1 MISKFFIERP
11 IFATVTALI
20 LLLAGGVTLYTLP
33 IAQFPDITPPT
44 VQVTAF
50 YPGASAETVAKT
62 VGATIEEQ
70 VNGVDGMIYMSSS
83 SSSSGQYTLTV
94 TFEVGTDIDMA
105 TVLVQ
110 NRVNIAQPNLP
121 AAVIQQGV
129 VTRKQST
136 NIVLFLAL
144 TSESPL
150 YDGLYLSNYA
160 KLNITDELSRL
171 PGVGSVTVFG
181 ADNYSMRVWL
191 DPEVMRVRGVTP
203 DDVYRAIQS
212 QNLEVSAGSVG
223 VPPTD
228 SNEAFQFTLTSQ
240 GRLTTPEE
248 FGEIIIKALPENGY
262 LRLRDIAELD
272 LGSATYNTQSSLNG
286 QEAAMIAIY
295 QLPGSNALEVVKEV
309 ESQMKHLSR
318 YFPKEVNY
326 SVVLDTTKF
335 VTASIDE
342 VLVTFVETTLIVML
356 VILLFLQNFR
366 AMLIPSLTIP
376 VSLIGTF
383 AVMKLF
389 GFSINT
395 LSLFG
400 LVLAIAIVVD
410 DAIVVVENSS
420 RLLDTGRYT
429 RKQAVEQAMKEI
441 TGPVIGV
448 VLVLLAVFI
457 PTAFIGG
464 ITGELY
470 KQFALTIAVATLFS
484 GFNSLTLTP
493 ALCALFLRPVGTPSF
508 VLYRWFNKGYSA
520 VQRRY
525 AYWIGGMLKRPVV
538 SLIVFLLL
546 SGAAFYGFS
555 KWPSSFVPQE
565 DQGYFLVSLQLPN
578 ASSIERTEAVA
589 QRLQKVIS
597 AYPEVSDVIDIVGF
611 SVMQGGNA
619 SNMATFF
626 VVLKPWDERKGKS
639 HSVFDVVNRV
649 NRDGMAI
656 QEAVV
661 FAVNPPAI
669 QGLGVAG
676 GLEVQLE
683 DRNNLGAGE
692 LQMAIADL
700 VSHAAEDPDILQMTS
715 FFQGNTP
722 QFALNIDRNKVE
734 MQGLSLGDVFTTLSY
749 YMGSVYVNDFNEFGK
764 IYQVKMSAQASARS
778 SVDDVLKLSVRNDR
792 GEMVPFSSFTEIE
805 EFMGLNLLTRYNLY
819 SSASITCI
827 PAQGVSSAQCIRS
840 VENLIDRTLGNN
852 FSYSWTGEAY
862 QETEA
867 GTSVTIIFGLA
878 ILIVFL
884 VLAAQY
890 ESWSSPVAVLLSLPT
905 AILGT
910 VIGCM
915 VMGQSIGIYTQ
926 IGIVLLIALSAKN
939 AILIVEFAIDYRK
952 QGESIREAAIEAGR
966 LRLRPILMTS
976 LAFVFG
982 VMPLLFATGAGAE
995 SRISLGTAVVFGMA
1009 MNTLL
1014 GTLFVPN
1021 FYELMATVQEKYLSN
1036 RFRDDT
1042 LPADGNSDHV
1052 PPAGTV

>member
-1 MISKFFIERP
+1 
-11 IFATVTALI
+11 
-20 LLLAGGVTLYTLP
+20 
-33 IAQFPDITPPT
+33 
-44 VQVTAF
+44 
-50 YPGASAETVAKT
+50 
-62 VGATIEEQ
+62 
-70 VNGVDGMIYMSSS
+70 
-83 SSSSGQYTLTV
+83 
-94 TFEVGTDIDMA
+94 
-105 TVLVQ
+105 
-110 NRVNIAQPNLP
+110 
-121 AAVIQQGV
+121 
-129 VTRKQST
+129 
-136 NIVLFLAL
+136 
-144 TSESPL
+144 
-150 YDGLYLSNYA
+150 
-160 KLNITDELSRL
+160 
-171 PGVGSVTVFG
+171 
-181 ADNYSMRVWL
+181 
-191 DPEVMRVRGVTP
+191 
-203 DDVYRAIQS
+203 
-212 QNLEVSAGSVG
+212 
-223 VPPTD
+223 
-228 SNEAFQFTLTSQ
+228 
-240 GRLTTPEE
+240 
-248 FGEIIIKALPENGY
+248 
-262 LRLRDIAELD
+262 
-272 LGSATYNTQSSLNG
+272 
-286 QEAAMIAIY
+286 
-295 QLPGSNALEVVKEV
+295 
-309 ESQMKHLSR
+309 
-318 YFPKEVNY
+318 
-326 SVVLDTTKF
+326 
-335 VTASIDE
+335 
-342 VLVTFVETTLIVML
+342 
-356 VILLFLQNFR
+356 
-366 AMLIPSLTIP
+366 
-376 VSLIGTF
+376 
-383 AVMKLF
+383 
-389 GFSINT
+389 
-395 LSLFG
+395 
-400 LVLAIAIVVD
+400 
-410 DAIVVVENSS
+410 
-420 RLLDTGRYT
+420 
-429 RKQAVEQAMKEI
+429 MKEI

-939 AILIVEFAIDYRK
+939 AILIVEFATDYRK